1 MTPDPVQVRVLAA
14 LRRRGETLAVAE
26 SLTGGLLTARLVDV
40 PGASAVLR
48 GGVVAYATDLKH
60 RLLGVDSDLLARRGP
75 VDGEVAGRLA
85 DGARLRLD
93 ADWGLATT
101 GVAGPQPQDG
111 LPVGTVF
118 LAVGGPPGRWVR
130 RLELSGDR
138 PQVRGAAVA
147 AALDLLLFA
156 LGEHLPDPNR
166 GDRGWG

>member
-1 MTPDPVQVRVLAA
+1 MSRDPVQVRVLAS

-26 SLTGGLLTARLVDV
+26 SLTGGLLAARLVDV

-48 GGVVAYATDLKH
+48 GGIVAYATDLKH
-60 RLLGVDSDLLARRGP
+60 RLLGVDSDLLARRGS
-75 VDGEVAGRLA
+75 VDGEVAGQLA
-85 DGARLRLD
+85 DGARLRLG

-111 LPVGTVF
+111 IPVGTVF

-138 PQVRGAAVA
+138 PQVRGAAVE

-156 LGEHLPDPNR
+156 LGEHR
-166 GDRGWG
+166 SE